1 MPGWY
6 GNFTTYPVVVGTDLD
21 EVSVFTL
28 KLKIQRR
35 TRIEPKYQK
44 LTIETENDVL
54 ELDDENVLSF
64 YKVTE
69 STPIFLE
76 NTQLD

>member
-21 EVSVFTL
+21 EISVQTL
-28 KLKIQRR
+28 KLKIQKR
-35 TRIEPKYQK
+35 TRIEPRHQQ
-44 LTIETENDVL
+44 LTIESGNDIQELEDGSVL
-54 ELDDENVLSF
+54 GF

-69 STPIFLE
+69 STPIYLK
-76 NTQLD
+76 NT